1 MTKLSISEQSL
12 TLAAEA
18 LIQYE
23 TSGTCELSKP
33 CGLCDCG
40 MDALTPEALAERIAR
55 DIDRAKYIVDA
66 ALNEELVAKVL
77 HYISSSTPW
86 DELNPGQ
93 KTAARSDAR
102 VFRGAILGNKFL
114 EIKITNPSPPATRL
128 GDEAAQTLARY
139 GATPRP
145 RKRDRS

>member
-1 MTKLSISEQSL
+1 MATPKPSIAEQSL

-23 TSGTCELSKP
+23 TSGTCRLGQA

-40 MDALTPEALAERIAR
+40 MDALTPEALTERTAQE
-55 DIDRAKYIVDA
+55 IDRAKHTVDA
-66 ALNEELVAKVL
+66 ALNEELVAKIL
-77 HYISSSTPW
+77 HYIGSSTPW
-86 DELNPGQ
+86 DELTAGQ
-93 KTAARSDAR
+93 KNAERSDAR

-114 EIKITNPSPPATRL
+114 EIKPPTSL
-128 GDEAAQTLARY
+128 GDQAAQALARY
-139 GATPRP
+139 GATPRL